1 MVLHAYTYGMSE
13 QQVISGT
20 YANILSTC
28 MVCRMRELSKLAPT
42 VEETYALFEQ
52 EKNGDGRNGMPEE
65 QPTPQELAMKEA
77 NMLMD
82 RVAAGE
88 IQSWDEIRPKLAEH
102 LQAAGHSDSATF
114 LQESTRMT

>member
-1 MVLHAYTYGMSE
+1 
-13 QQVISGT
+13 
-20 YANILSTC
+20 
-28 MVCRMRELSKLAPT
+28 MRELSKLAPT
-42 VEETYALFEQ
+42 VVETYAMFEQ
-52 EKNGDGRNGMPEE
+52 ETNGDGRNGMQKE

-88 IQSWDEIRPKLAEH
+88 IQSWDEIRPKLVEH

-114 LQESTRMT
+114 VQESTRMT

>member
-1 MVLHAYTYGMSE
+1 
-13 QQVISGT
+13 
-20 YANILSTC
+20 
-28 MVCRMRELSKLAPT
+28 MRELSKLAPT